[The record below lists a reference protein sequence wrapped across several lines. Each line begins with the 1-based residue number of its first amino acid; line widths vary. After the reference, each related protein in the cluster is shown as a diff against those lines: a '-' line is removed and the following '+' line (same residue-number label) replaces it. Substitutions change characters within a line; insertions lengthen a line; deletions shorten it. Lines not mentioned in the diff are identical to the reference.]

1 MLARV
6 KYKSYHIGVWGY
18 SASGRETAKL
28 EQDAKRRPDGSPRA
42 DIAFLAAL
50 GVLSASMY
58 LPKRRALPFLRGAT
72 SKWAKSPY
80 KSALLSDYV
89 NNGYIIGNVE
99 TSTPSHMVIR
109 PSMVMF
115 ILLVELVN
123 SDH

>member
-1 MLARV
+1 MCP
-6 KYKSYHIGVWGY
+6 Y
-18 SASGRETAKL
+18 SPVSDPDPCASGPREMAKL
-28 EQDAKRRPDGSPRA
+28 VMDAKRRPDGSPQA

-50 GVLSASMY
+50 GVLSATMY

-115 ILLVELVN
+115 TLLVQLVN

>member
-1 MLARV
+1 M
-6 KYKSYHIGVWGY
+6 
-18 SASGRETAKL
+18 
-28 EQDAKRRPDGSPRA
+28 
-42 DIAFLAAL
+42 
-50 GVLSASMY
+50 GVLASRMSG
-58 LPKRRALPFLRGAT
+58 LSELIG
-72 SKWAKSPY
+72 PY

-115 ILLVELVN
+115 ILLVELDN